1 MDAKQPQ
8 KHTLKID
15 IMHIIIAI
23 IVIVAAIYVVY
34 KFTNKSG
41 QVPDDKYWT
50 EPFPFGTDPALH
62 WHAYPKFSLCGEDK
76 TLLQVIDMAGVKFPP
91 SGEIG
96 PMALHVHIDEPW
108 IHIESPPTSRKSI
121 TLGAF
126 FKGINIKFSNAGI
139 LSYDKPD
146 SCNNGKANSL
156 KVSVNGKQTE
166 DSENLVLQEGQ
177 KILIEYD

>member
-1 MDAKQPQ
+1 MNASQEP

-23 IVIVAAIYVVY
+23 IVIVAAIYIVY
-34 KFTNKSG
+34 KFTNNSS
-41 QVPDDKYWT
+41 QTPDDNYWT
-50 EPFPFGTDPALH
+50 EPFPFGRDPALH
-62 WHAYPKFSLCGEDK
+62 WHAYPQFNLCGAEK
-76 TLLQVIDMAGVKFPP
+76 SLLEVLDLAGVKFPP
-91 SGEIG
+91 GGEIG

-108 IHIESPPTSRKSI
+108 IHIESRPANRKSV

-139 LSYDKPD
+139 LDYNKPD
-146 SCNNGKANSL
+146 SCNNGNVNSL
-156 KVSVNGKQTE
+156 KVSVNGEQTE
-166 DSENLVLQEGQ
+166 DPENLVLQEGQ